1 MSGREIWE
9 ALWQM
14 YPGDMLFLCVAA
26 VVSILGLAVCLPA
39 LIGVQLGFGEEE
51 ETWLD

>member
-39 LIGVQLGFGEEE
+39 LSGVQIGFGEEE